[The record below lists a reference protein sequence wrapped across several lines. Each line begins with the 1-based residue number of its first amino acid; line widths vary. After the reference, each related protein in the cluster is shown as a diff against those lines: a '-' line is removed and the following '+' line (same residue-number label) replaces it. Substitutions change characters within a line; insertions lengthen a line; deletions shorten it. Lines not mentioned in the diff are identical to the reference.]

1 MTAFASICVTQARIK
16 ELRMVTMLCI
26 LWQWNG
32 VLHKQLHVYAMTGA
46 MPVFSLGA
54 ACMTSPERRVSPS
67 SLH

>member
-1 MTAFASICVTQARIK
+1 
-16 ELRMVTMLCI
+16 MLCI

-32 VLHKQLHVYAMTGA
+32 VLHKIDCITFTKQLHVYAMTGA